1 MICKFTKNTKFQFYF
16 LRFNLCT
23 SIIIYCTRRDECEKV
38 AGTLRSLLSRA
49 EQPTNANRKRKR
61 VVYQAE
67 AYHAGLAS
75 STRQAIQNRFMRN
88 ELKIVVATIA
98 FGMGIN
104 KADIRGVIHYNMPK
118 NFESYVQEVGRAG
131 RDGKI
136 SHCHLF
142 LDHHKGDQY
151 ELRRHIF
158 ANSIDRH
165 VIRKL
170 LNKVFIPCSCSQNMM
185 KQDFIKSHKNEIK
198 AVQSICRDE
207 NSEFNEINNRPR
219 VCSGHEIG
227 FSIDQTVQ
235 ELDIPSENISTL
247 LCYLEL
253 DTRWRLNV
261 LSNAYIMCKLISYGG
276 PKYLKQAARN
286 CPPLAAAIALL
297 TKKGQF
303 DEASNV
309 IEFSVIDISAA
320 IGWDSGVVKYQIKNL
335 EWTNNENGLPKR
347 SPISVTYY
355 DLGYRVKTP
364 GDFLPEECEQ
374 ALISLYERTVEQE
387 KSQLRQLEFVYNS
400 LVDVFYNSCLGCAKV
415 DDTVIEKSN
424 KLKETIR
431 SYFKY
436 DCPQITDIEVVLED
450 HVINEI
456 SNNVSNLINM
466 YPENNF
472 TGRAV
477 ARIFHGIQS
486 PKYPA
491 LIWSRC
497 KYWRKTMEYDF
508 NSIVKIANN
517 IIVEMRCN

>member
-1 MICKFTKNTKFQFYF
+1 
-16 LRFNLCT
+16 
-23 SIIIYCTRRDECEKV
+23 
-38 AGTLRSLLSRA
+38 
-49 EQPTNANRKRKR
+49 
-61 VVYQAE
+61 
-67 AYHAGLAS
+67 
-75 STRQAIQNRFMRN
+75 MRN

-104 KADIRGVIHYNMPK
+104 KPDIRGVIHYNMPK

-142 LDHHKGDQY
+142 LDHNKGDQH

-170 LNKVFIPCSCSQNMM
+170 LSKIFIPCSCSQNLT
-185 KQDFIKSHKNEIK
+185 KADFIKEHGNEIK
-198 AVQSICRDE
+198 AAQANTLEDTDNC
-207 NSEFNEINNRPR
+207 EFTSKKPRQR
-219 VCSGHEIG
+219 VCPGHEIG

-253 DTRWRLNV
+253 DTRWCLNV
-261 LSNAYIMCKLISYGG
+261 LSNAYIMCKVISYGG
-276 PKYLKQAARN
+276 PKYLKQAARV

-297 TKKGQF
+297 TKKNQF
-303 DEASNV
+303 DETSNV
-309 IEFSVIDISAA
+309 IEFSVVDISAA
-320 IGWDSGVVKYQIKNL
+320 IGWNSGVVKYQMKNL
-335 EWTNNENGLPKR
+335 EWTTNEKGLPKR
-347 SPISVTYY
+347 SPISITYY
-355 DLGYRVKTP
+355 DLGYRVKAP
-364 GDFLPEECEQ
+364 GDFFPEESED
-374 ALISLYERTVEQE
+374 ALVSLYERTVEQE
-387 KSQLRQLEFVYNS
+387 KAQLRQLQYVYKGV
-400 LVDVFYNSCLGCAKV
+400 VDVSYSSCLACSKV

-424 KLKETIR
+424 MLKETIR

-436 DCPQITDIEVVLED
+436 DCPEDIDTEATLEE

-456 SNNVSNLINM
+456 SNNVRSLINM

-486 PKYPA
+486 PKFPA
-491 LIWSRC
+491 VIWSRC
-497 KYWRKTMEYDF
+497 KFWRKNMEYDF
-508 NSIVKIANN
+508 NSVVKIANN
-517 IIVEMRCN
+517 IIVNVRCN